1 MTCPNC
7 GAAGDADIRYCANC
21 GYAVNAPPRSVSGR
35 GILESGTAGFLT
47 GIFTSPFLYVAILS
61 FGSASFGNIG
71 PPPPNTEFGVAR
83 GEADFDM
90 VVSIVLALS
99 LMVLFVFQR
108 QMRPFLRAFAM
119 TVAFLLLGG
128 FLLCDVF
135 VYSALGN

>member
-1 MTCPNC
+1 
-7 GAAGDADIRYCANC
+7 
-21 GYAVNAPPRSVSGR
+21 
-35 GILESGTAGFLT
+35 
-47 GIFTSPFLYVAILS
+47 
-61 FGSASFGNIG
+61 
-71 PPPPNTEFGVAR
+71 
-83 GEADFDM
+83 M

-108 QMRPFLRAFAM
+108 QMRPFLRAFAI